1 MGQVVEEVNNIDDRG
16 GEAAKFVKDTSG
28 VGWEGWRR
36 MGLRLE
42 IPKTLSHRH
51 SPFHPNRRLF
61 SLGTFLAPPQKKES
75 PLLPPLLPWGFSEV
89 ILMAFGGGI
98 DTSKREEEEEEIPLL
113 QKKSRGGGGNGKAIR
128 FR

>member
-1 MGQVVEEVNNIDDRG
+1 M
-16 GEAAKFVKDTSG
+16 
-28 VGWEGWRR
+28 
-36 MGLRLE
+36 RLE

-61 SLGTFLAPPQKKES
+61 SLGTFLAPPQKEES

-113 QKKSRGGGGNGKAIR
+113 QKKNQEEEEEMGKPFASGEEDWRATNIYDDNSMTILLKDKID
-128 FR
+128 FWANFYA